1 MVKETGY
8 YDILGVKPTCT
19 QEELKKAYRKLA
31 LKYHPDKNPAEG
43 ERFKQISQAYEVLS
57 NAEKRRIY
65 DQGGEQAIKEGA
77 GSGGGGF
84 SAPMD
89 LFDMFFGGGMG
100 RRRENRGKNTV
111 HQLGVSLEELYNGA
125 TRKLSVQRCTI
136 CDKCEGRGG
145 RKGAVERCPSC
156 RGSGMNVRIQQL
168 VPGMVQHIQT
178 TCQECMGEGERI
190 NPKDRCKNC
199 NAKKVVRERKILE
212 VHIDKGMEDG
222 QKITFSGEGDQEP
235 GLEPGDIIVVLDE
248 REHEVFKRSRTDLM
262 MRMDLTLTEALCGF
276 QKTITTLDNRTLV
289 ITNLPGEV
297 IKNGSVKCILNEGM
311 PQYRN
316 PFEKGKLIVHF
327 VVNFPDRIDPAVVG
341 KLEAL
346 LPARQECMIPDNAEE
361 VILQDLDPEQEAR
374 RQRQHRE
381 AYEEDDDHFHPRGG
395 VQCQTH

>member
-1 MVKETGY
+1 MVKETAY
-8 YDILGVKPTCT
+8 YDILGVKPNCT
-19 QEELKKAYRKLA
+19 QDELKKAYRKLA
-31 LKYHPDKNPAEG
+31 LKYHPDKNPTEG

-57 NAEKRRIY
+57 NAEKRRVY
-65 DQGGEQAIKEGA
+65 DQGGEQAIKEGV

-89 LFDMFFGGGMG
+89 LFDMFF
-100 RRRENRGKNTV
+100 
-111 HQLGVSLEELYNGA
+111 EELYNGA

-156 RGSGMNVRIQQL
+156 RGSGMNVRIQQV

-248 REHEVFKRSRTDLM
+248 KEHEVFKRNRTDLM
-262 MRMDLTLTEALCGF
+262 MRIDLTLTEALCGF
-276 QKTITTLDNRTLV
+276 QKTITTLDKRTLG

-297 IKNGSVKCILNEGM
+297 VKNGSVKCILNEGM

-316 PFEKGKLIVHF
+316 PFEKGKLILHF
-327 VVNFPDRIDPAVVG
+327 VVNFPDRIDPTIVG

-346 LPARQECMIPDNAEE
+346 LPARNECMIPDNAEE

-374 RQRQHRE
+374 RQRQHKE
-381 AYEEDDDHFHPRGG
+381 AYEEDEDHFHPRGG

>member
-1 MVKETGY
+1 MVKETAY
-8 YDILGVKPTCT
+8 YDILGVKPNCT
-19 QEELKKAYRKLA
+19 QDELKKAYRKLA

-89 LFDMFFGGGMG
+89 LFDMFF
-100 RRRENRGKNTV
+100 
-111 HQLGVSLEELYNGA
+111 EELYNGA

-248 REHEVFKRSRTDLM
+248 REHEVFKRNRTDLM

-316 PFEKGKLIVHF
+316 PFEKGKLIIHF

-346 LPARQECMIPDNAEE
+346 LPARQECMIPDSAEE